1 MNMRSI
7 GITIAAMAMAAG
19 VGVWAGT
26 ATQPSGKAPGERVEL
41 KITGGHE
48 TDPRDRGRPVVL
60 VAAGLGVPED
70 VFREAF
76 SHVKPAP
83 AGERPTEERARE
95 NKAALM
101 KALAKYG
108 VTNERLDEVSNY
120 YRYRREREELW
131 KHKAADGYATIENG
145 KVTGIVITEPGA
157 GYSSTPTITVSGHD
171 DVRVKVTVAYEKEL
185 AKNGHIASAAIEAP
199 TTQP

>member
-1 MNMRSI
+1 MRR
-7 GITIAAMAMAAG
+7 GIAAMLVVMTGAL
-19 VGVWAGT
+19 VWANEPT
-26 ATQPSGKAPGERVEL
+26 TRPAGEKIAL

-60 VAAGLGVPED
+60 VAAGLGVSEE

-95 NKAALM
+95 NKEALM
-101 KALAKYG
+101 KALAKHG

-120 YRYRREREELW
+120 YRYRRDRDELW
-131 KHKAADGYATIENG
+131 RHVDASGYATVVDG
-145 KVTGIVITEPGA
+145 KVTVITLTERGA
-157 GYSSTPTITVSGHD
+157 GYSSTPTVTIPGHE
-171 DVRVKVTVAYEKEL
+171 DVRLKVKVAFGKEL
-185 AKNGHIASAAIEAP
+185 SRNGQIAEVVVEAP